1 MQFKDVLVSAKL
13 KEQLLS
19 QVHEHRISHAQF
31 FLAQPGNHAFALAV
45 ALAQYL
51 CCEHPSD
58 TDSCGTCPSCVQF
71 SKLSHPDLHIYFPNC
86 TTKTVK
92 KDPDSILLAQ
102 TFKDFVL
109 RNNYH
114 IDMQDWLDELDG
126 ENKQPSINIRDCSHI
141 INQNSMRSFMGGFKI
156 YILWSVDR
164 LHHAAA
170 PKLLKTLEEP
180 ESQSLFI
187 LISEKPDQIL
197 STILSRT
204 QLVKIPRL
212 TDDELYEALKAAEP
226 DMDDRTARDIAV
238 ISEGDYNKA
247 MQIYQNNAEQRDMID
262 AFDTMMTSAM
272 SFAQQRPPA
281 EINYAHTQEIF
292 GEIVKQGREK
302 QKAFVNL
309 TLRMLRNLLMQNS
322 GSPTLVKVTDQ
333 EMGILSSFRNVNL
346 KSITKMT
353 EECNKALYHI
363 GRNGNTAI
371 ILTDLYFKLAE
382 CLSEK
387 R

>member
-1 MQFKDVLVSAKL
+1 MQFKNVLVSPKL
-13 KEQLLS
+13 KEQLIN

-51 CCEHPSD
+51 CCEHPTD

-92 KDPDSILLAQ
+92 KDPDSIQLAQ
-102 TFKDFVL
+102 QFKDFVIK
-109 RNNYH
+109 NDYH
-114 IDMQDWLDELDG
+114 IDMQDWISELDG
-126 ENKQPSINIRDCSHI
+126 ENKQPSINIRDCSNI
-141 INQNSMRSFMGGFKI
+141 INHNSMRSYMGGYKI

-180 ESQSLFI
+180 DGQSLFI

-212 TDDELYEALKAAEP
+212 TDEELFNAIKNAIP
-226 DMDDRTARDIAV
+226 DMDDLTAHDIAV
-238 ISEGDYNKA
+238 ISEGNYNKA
-247 MQIYQNNAEQRDMID
+247 LQIYQNNAEQRDMID
-262 AFDTMMTSAM
+262 TFDAMMSSIVA
-272 SFAQQRPPA
+272 FAQQRPLA
-281 EINYAHTQEIF
+281 EINYAHVQELF
-292 GEIVKQGREK
+292 SEIVKQGREK
-302 QKAFVNL
+302 QKAFVEL
-309 TLRMLRNLLMQNS
+309 ILRMLRNLLMQNT
-322 GSPTLVKVTDQ
+322 GSANLVKITDQ
-333 EMGILSSFRNVNL
+333 ESGILTTFKNINL
-346 KSITKMT
+346 KSISQMT

-363 GRNGNTAI
+363 GRNGNTSI
-371 ILTDLYFKLAE
+371 ILTDLYFKMAG
-382 CLSEK
+382 CIK
-387 R
+387 

>member
-1 MQFKDVLVSAKL
+1 MQFKDVLVSPKL
-13 KEQLLS
+13 KEQLLN

-45 ALAQYL
+45 ALAKYL
-51 CCEHPSD
+51 CCEHPTD

-86 TTKTVK
+86 TTKAVK
-92 KDPDSILLAQ
+92 KDPDSLLLAQ
-102 TFKDFVL
+102 QFKDFVTK
-109 RNNYH
+109 NNYH
-114 IDMQDWLDELDG
+114 IDMQEWLNELDG

-141 INQNSMRSFMGGFKI
+141 INQNSMRSFMGGYKI

-180 ESQSLFI
+180 DGKSLFI

-212 TDDELYEALKAAEP
+212 TDEELENALCEAVPEIDSA
-226 DMDDRTARDIAV
+226 TAHDIAV

-247 MQIYQNNAEQRDMID
+247 LQIYQNNAEQRDMID
-262 AFDTMMTSAM
+262 AFDAMLSSALA
-272 SFAQQRPPA
+272 FAQQRPPA
-281 EINYAHTQEIF
+281 EINYAHVQELF

-302 QKAFVNL
+302 QKAFVVL
-309 TLRMLRNLLMQNS
+309 VLRMLRNLLMQNS
-322 GSPTLVKVTDQ
+322 GAPTLVKVTDQ
-333 EMGILSSFRNVNL
+333 ESGILSSFRNLNL
-346 KSITKMT
+346 KSITQMT

-363 GRNGNTAI
+363 GRNGNTSI
-371 ILTDLYFKLAE
+371 ILTDLYFKMAG
-382 CLSEK
+382 CMK
-387 R
+387 